1 MTTNLFG
8 WSEATWLFI
17 DQIGILL
24 GVAMGATWFFGIL
37 WAVFKPDTLRRW
49 FTLNRFPNVGA
60 ELDDEQYRD
69 AIAFTV
75 SHKELPLWVIRSSRP
90 AHIGLIA
97 TADSK
102 QAALEIAQQAEKQGI
117 RVHGPVYVENPD
129 DPAEALAQTRLIL
142 SRLREAGARHIAVDI
157 TGGKTPMSLG
167 AFMAAEEM
175 GVSSLYVA
183 SRYDATLRKPDM
195 SSAKIR
201 CISRPE

>member
-8 WSEATWLFI
+8 WSDELWLLL
-17 DQIGILL
+17 DRLGILAGNL
-24 GVAMGATWFFGIL
+24 MFLFTLSAGVWGFLKRESI
-37 WAVFKPDTLRRW
+37 RRW

-60 ELDDEQYRD
+60 ELDNAQYRD

-75 SHKELPLWVIRSSRP
+75 SHKELPLWVIRVSRP
-90 AHIGLIA
+90 AHVGLIA

-102 QAALEIAQQAEKQGI
+102 PAAREIAQHAEKQGI
-117 RVHGPVYVENPD
+117 RVHGPVYIENPD

-142 SRLREAGARHIAVDI
+142 SRLREAGAHNIAVDI

-195 SSAKIR
+195 STAKIH
-201 CISRPE
+201 CISKPE

>member
-8 WSEATWLFI
+8 WSDELWLLL
-17 DQIGILL
+17 DRLGILAGNL
-24 GVAMGATWFFGIL
+24 MFLFTLSAGVWGFLKRESI
-37 WAVFKPDTLRRW
+37 RRW

-60 ELDDEQYRD
+60 ELGHGQHRD

-75 SHKELPLWVIRSSRP
+75 SQAALPLWVIEASRP

-97 TADSK
+97 TEGSRKAAEEIDR
-102 QAALEIAQQAEKQGI
+102 QARQKGI
-117 RVHGPVYVENPD
+117 RVHGPVYLENPD

-142 SRLREAGARHIAVDI
+142 SRLREAGAHNIAVDI

-195 SSAKIR
+195 STAKIH
-201 CISRPE
+201 CISKPE